1 MLTRMVESS
10 SGAPTT
16 TIEAVRQELSHF
28 QGKQSDAAVKLRC
41 AAVDVY
47 LAGGLKSGDDPW
59 LRKILASNVEKL
71 DKAVRN
77 SRLNNPDTNESENH
91 PRVASVAMTLASD
104 FTDGPRVL
112 VDET

>member
-1 MLTRMVESS
+1 MVESS
-10 SGAPTT
+10 NSAPTAI
-16 TIEAVRQELSHF
+16 IEAVRQELSHF
-28 QGKQSDAAVKLRC
+28 QGKQCDAAVKLRC

-77 SRLNNPDTNESENH
+77 ARLNNPDTNESDNH
-91 PRVASVAMTLASD
+91 PRVASVKLTLASD
-104 FTDGPRVL
+104 FTDGPQVL
-112 VDET
+112 ANAS